1 MKMIN
6 REDYIKLMIASKRI
20 LQSANMI
27 LLPYIFSAKVIKIVR
42 RKNLNKKELTK
53 LKLSSYYPALV
64 EKYNNPKIEEMFSEI
79 AATILSSEFQI
90 IDFQN
95 QEGLDGKIINTLEL
109 PEMVV
114 EEVLLFISLV

>member
-1 MKMIN
+1 
-6 REDYIKLMIASKRI
+6 
-20 LQSANMI
+20 
-27 LLPYIFSAKVIKIVR
+27 
-42 RKNLNKKELTK
+42 
-53 LKLSSYYPALV
+53 
-64 EKYNNPKIEEMFSEI
+64 MFSEI

>member
-1 MKMIN
+1 
-6 REDYIKLMIASKRI
+6 MIAAKRI
-20 LQSANMI
+20 LQSANMV
-27 LLPYIFSAKVIKIVR
+27 LLPYIFSAKVLKIVR

-53 LKLSSYYPALV
+53 LKLSSYYPALM
-64 EKYNNPKIEEMFSEI
+64 EKYNSAKIEEMFSEI